1 MILTKF
7 SQLFLKEMYGDRCG
21 EFVCGSWGLEGQVIL
36 ATLDTV
42 RRILVLVT
50 RDIKILVL
58 AGYYYYRREQS
69 VFAFR

>member
-1 MILTKF
+1 
-7 SQLFLKEMYGDRCG
+7 MYGDRCG

-36 ATLDTV
+36 TTLDTV

-50 RDIKILVL
+50 RDIKILVF
-58 AGYYYYRREQS
+58 AGYYHYRREQS

>member
-1 MILTKF
+1 
-7 SQLFLKEMYGDRCG
+7 MYGDRLG

-42 RRILVLVT
+42 RRILVLVS

-58 AGYYYYRREQS
+58 AGYYYREQS